1 MPRKHPEQDP
11 KSSGPSPAVLAE
23 RRAARAARRS
33 KKSPPGSK
41 RDTLLTPV
49 ERELLEDQLR
59 LLGLSSDK
67 MPSEQFNR
75 LSRNLNYDLQ
85 LDRDTRPARRSR
97 RNS

>member
-1 MPRKHPEQDP
+1 MPRKHPQQDP

-23 RRAARAARRS
+23 RRAARAVRRS

-49 ERELLEDQLR
+49 ERELLEDQVRMLNH
-59 LLGLSSDK
+59 SSET
-67 MPSEQFNR
+67 MSEQEFKR

-85 LDRDTRPARRSR
+85 LDKESRPTKRSR
-97 RNS
+97 